1 MGQSH
6 LRQVT
11 SQVLSS
17 LCQRGSGG
25 LFGPDLTISVSL
37 FYGVNN
43 KLITKKKV
51 YTTAQ
56 NTLTSLSNAPT
67 ADQGPTGNLESNTIM
82 PPRQ

>member
-25 LFGPDLTISVSL
+25 LYGPDLTISVSL

-43 KLITKKKV
+43 KLITKKRFILLLK
-51 YTTAQ
+51 
-56 NTLTSLSNAPT
+56 TL
-67 ADQGPTGNLESNTIM
+67 
-82 PPRQ
+82 

>member
-43 KLITKKKV
+43 NLITKKRFILLLK
-51 YTTAQ
+51 
-56 NTLTSLSNAPT
+56 TL
-67 ADQGPTGNLESNTIM
+67 
-82 PPRQ
+82 